1 VVTDAAS
8 MGVFRELASPPRRLA
23 VNTASGAAALGLGA
37 YAAHHFAENG
47 WPLTGANPRL
57 VAGAALLFL
66 LAYAFKACGW
76 QQLFV
81 AHERPGP
88 LALAA
93 ASGAASVG
101 GAALPGRVD
110 DAIRV
115 AVVRRYPGCRAGV
128 GTLCLSLFMLGL
140 IDTVALMP
148 FASAAA
154 ATSDAPLVVR
164 VGLGVVAFAGLG
176 AALLVVA
183 LPRLVASRRLG
194 RLRGARWLAERAT
207 CQREAWKAAVLISL
221 SWFVRAAALFL
232 LLGAV
237 GVGLSFPLAIAFL
250 CAAAASGALP
260 VAPAGAATQ
269 AGAGAAILAASGIGT
284 AQAIAFAVAAQ
295 VLVILAGAAVVLFVL
310 AWGGG
315 RRLVARTRP
324 AAA

>member
-1 VVTDAAS
+1 MLTDAAS
-8 MGVFRELASPPRRLA
+8 MGVLRELAATPRRLA
-23 VNTASGAAALGLGA
+23 LNGASAAAALALGA
-37 YAAHHFAENG
+37 LAAHQFAKTG
-47 WPLTGANPRL
+47 WPLADANPRL
-57 VAGAALLFL
+57 VAAAALLFL
-66 LAYAFKACGW
+66 LGFAFKACGW
-76 QQLFV
+76 QRLFV
-81 AHERPGP
+81 PHERPGS

-154 ATSDAPLVVR
+154 ATSEAPLFVR
-164 VGLGVVAFAGLG
+164 IGLGVVAFAGLG
-176 AALLVVA
+176 AALLVVV
-183 LPRLVASRRLG
+183 LPRLTTSRRLG
-194 RLRGARWLAERAT
+194 QLRAARWLAARGT
-207 CQREAWKAAVLISL
+207 CPREAWKAAVLIAL

-250 CAAAASGALP
+250 SAAAASGALP

-284 AQAIAFAVAAQ
+284 TQAIAFAVAAQ

-315 RRLVARTRP
+315 RRFVARTR
-324 AAA
+324 AATA